1 MSPSWG
7 EGRVVKASSRCI
19 ALWAWFHCCV
29 WNCILFVYFH
39 FFFASFLYHCLL
51 RYQFLILISF
61 YFLTYVPPL
70 GGMTHFS
77 SAWIAFLHTLKDI
90 KTFSL
95 DIKSRYDFIFL
106 FRLSSVQSLSH
117 VWLVA
122 SLSIINSWSLLKLM
136 SIKSVMPS
144 NHLILCRPLLHHPS
158 IFPSIRGFS
167 NEPVDLSIPP
177 RSGIYNLGPL
187 GLVCWPLK
195 DQTESRISSQ
205 HTCEWSLLTS
215 HGFLCA
221 WHQTRCPN
229 DSIIDRHIWGSRA
242 EAAADP
248 SAHSIPKDTVFFFF

>member
-1 MSPSWG
+1 MYSSLGMVSLLCPKLYIICFFSFFFFCKFLVSLSLEISVFDTYFLLFPHICATSWG
-7 EGRVVKASSRCI
+7 HDA
-19 ALWAWFHCCV
+19 
-29 WNCILFVYFH
+29 
-39 FFFASFLYHCLL
+39 FFFSLNSL
-51 RYQFLILISF
+51 
-61 YFLTYVPPL
+61 PPHSKGHQDL
-70 GGMTHFS
+70 
-77 SAWIAFLHTLKDI
+77 
-90 KTFSL
+90 
-95 DIKSRYDFIFL
+95 RYDFIFL

-122 SLSIINSWSLLKLM
+122 SLSIINSRSLLKLM
-136 SIKSVMPS
+136 SIKPVMPS

-167 NEPVDLSIPP
+167 NESMDLSIPP

-205 HTCEWSLLTS
+205 HTWEWSLLTS
-215 HGFLCA
+215 HGFLCT

-248 SAHSIPKDTVFFFF
+248 SAHSIPKDTVFFFFLSVRLKLFHFQGTIFNILW

>member
-29 WNCILFVYFH
+29 WNCILFVSFL
-39 FFFASFLYHCLL
+39 FFFFCKFLVSLSL
-51 RYQFLILISF
+51 EISVF
-61 YFLTYVPPL
+61 DTYFLLFPHICATSW
-70 GGMTHFS
+70 GHD
-77 SAWIAFLHTLKDI
+77 AFF
-90 KTFSL
+90 FSL
-95 DIKSRYDFIFL
+95 NSLPPHSKGHQDLRYDFIFL

-122 SLSIINSWSLLKLM
+122 SLSIINSRSLLKLM
-136 SIKSVMPS
+136 SIKPVMPS

-167 NEPVDLSIPP
+167 NESMDLSIPP

-215 HGFLCA
+215 HGFLCT